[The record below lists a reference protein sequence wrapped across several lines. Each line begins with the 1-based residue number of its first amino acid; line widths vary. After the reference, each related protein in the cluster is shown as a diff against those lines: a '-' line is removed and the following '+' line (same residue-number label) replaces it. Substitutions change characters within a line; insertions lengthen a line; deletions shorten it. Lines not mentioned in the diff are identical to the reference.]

1 MEIFADAGS
10 GSLEGTGSLFGDLD
24 SNDMQHLD
32 TVDLD
37 NHEGSLGAVC
47 DENTDSQWQLVFSN
61 WFSGQLL
68 DDLSYSPSIRTDFTG
83 YLPEFFADDDLGV
96 AEGYNPEAVV
106 QAAWKSLTAGTP
118 KLLWE
123 RNFWDRFL
131 DPNVSAMDIRERGS
145 SGHCLLLYGRVLKA
159 RPLQRLTG
167 ECSQSLFKKSK
178 VLFNMSEMFQSV
190 AGEKNEKL
198 FGKQQLKMGS
208 PYR

>member
-47 DENTDSQWQLVFSN
+47 DENTDSQWQLVSSN

-198 FGKQQLKMGS
+198 FGKQQLEDG
-208 PYR
+208 

>member
-1 MEIFADAGS
+1 MLEAEVLKGRVRFLEIWIQMTCNIWT
-10 GSLEGTGSLFGDLD
+10 L
-24 SNDMQHLD
+24 
-32 TVDLD
+32 DLD

-47 DENTDSQWQLVFSN
+47 DENTDSQWQLVSSN

-198 FGKQQLKMGS
+198 FGKQQLEDG
-208 PYR
+208 